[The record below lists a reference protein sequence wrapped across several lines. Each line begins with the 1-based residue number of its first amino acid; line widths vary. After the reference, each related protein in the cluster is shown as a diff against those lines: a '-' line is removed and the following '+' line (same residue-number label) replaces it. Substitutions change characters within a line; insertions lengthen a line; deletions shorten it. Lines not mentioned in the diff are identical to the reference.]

1 MAPDEED
8 DEDEEELLALVDV
21 APQAASVAM
30 AVQPAAVATASLV
43 TRRKVDL
50 LIDAHLRVRRGLAER
65 LTRVEHGCVTALA
78 AITDVIG
85 STLFGHPGR
94 LRNGH
99 FG

>member
-1 MAPDEED
+1 MGPDDE
-8 DEDEEELLALVDV
+8 DEDEEELLLLLVDV

-50 LIDAHLRVRRGLAER
+50 LIDAHLRVRRGLTER

-78 AITDVIG
+78 ATAVVIG
-85 STLFGHPGR
+85 SSLFGQ
-94 LRNGH
+94 
-99 FG
+99 